1 MSRLALNRF
10 AIPTLAAALAIA
22 VTAPVVAEHA
32 SARPVRPDWDR
43 GDARLRQE
51 NEQLRR
57 DLGLY
62 QQAYNELND
71 GLDRVDRA
79 NRRNRDRR
87 SMMMIDRATRDAR
100 DRAAQ
105 YVQPWSYDQ
114 EQPDWRDDRDW
125 RTLPQNPQPAQPQPM
140 PVYPPMG
147 SVRDGRTQ
155 PPPVVVQPAPVMTTY
170 AMSDRDFTS
179 LTAQIGRAPFADDKL
194 GLVQTAAQTNY
205 FTVAQVVAMMKLASF
220 DDTKVEIAAACAP
233 HVVDGDKWFEVYG
246 ALSFSS
252 SRDSLRQR
260 VGNR

>member
-1 MSRLALNRF
+1 MSRLALSRF
-10 AIPTLAAALAIA
+10 GVPLIAAALAIG
-22 VTAPVVAEHA
+22 VTAPVVADYA

-43 GDARLRQE
+43 GDARLRAE

-62 QQAYNELND
+62 QQAYAELND

-87 SMMMIDRATRDAR
+87 SMFMIDRAARDAR
-100 DRAAQ
+100 ERAAQ

-114 EQPDWRDDRDW
+114 QQPDWRDDRDW
-125 RTLPQNPQPAQPQPM
+125 RTLPAQPQQPM
-140 PVYPPMG
+140 QPIQTPPGYPPIG

-155 PPPVVVQPAPVMTTY
+155 PPPPPPPVVVTY
-170 AMSDRDFTS
+170 AMNERDFGS

-205 FTVAQVVAMMKLASF
+205 FTVAQVVAMMQLASF
-220 DDTKVEIAAACAP
+220 DDTKVEMAVACAP
-233 HVVDGDKWFEVYG
+233 HVVDGDKWFQVYG

-252 SRDSLRQR
+252 SRDTLRQR